1 MSTTASP
8 EESDHRTTSSGSRA
22 RWYNARVLA
31 AVLGF
36 LGAGLALLSGLLPV
50 HQDNAEINWSPGDGF
65 TSVTAPLV
73 SGRAI
78 DLDIHI
84 PCAAAAS
91 ADADT
96 VLLSTLP
103 ESSPGRSSDGLMVV
117 RGRNADGD
125 SSLEV
130 IVRNLT
136 LMSIPVDTLRQDACD
151 TVHISATSDGVVGD
165 VGEATYAS
173 GENAGDPIV
182 GNFSGEMRPQVVGL
196 FTDLKPES
204 APEGLEGMTAH
215 VTVDSRYSSSPTFIK
230 LLAMIVGVAATI
242 GSLYYL
248 RQLDLQDGRHHVRI
262 MPRQRRGITP
272 LDGIVAG
279 VLGIWHLVGA
289 NTSDDGY
296 LLTMAR
302 SAGPSGYMANYF
314 RWLGSPES
322 PVGWYYEILKVMT
335 HVSTASVWMRLP
347 TLLCGLATWW
357 ILTRE
362 VIPRLGRLARRWPM
376 PEWAGAAVFLSF
388 WMAFNNGLRPEPVIA
403 LGALVTFIL
412 IERSIATRRLLPAY
426 LAVLVAAFS
435 IGTGPT
441 ALICVAIL
449 LAGTRIVFK
458 TMRERAATFGW
469 APVLGPFFAAGFLL
483 LFTVFADQ
491 TFASVATASR
501 IRTELGPSL
510 PWYGE
515 KERWISLFSVG
526 EDGGMSRRFP
536 MLIMLLSVAIVGF
549 AMLRHRRIPEV
560 AAGPTRRLVGIILG
574 SLGMLAFTP
583 TKWTHHFGIFAG
595 IGAAM
600 AVAAVLALRPK
611 VVGSARNAWLVGA
624 AISAVTALA
633 TATDNVWWYVS
644 NYGIPFGES
653 FPGFDGI
660 QINYVAFGITLICL
674 FMALLAHTGILPP
687 REQWPSWTRFEKR
700 PSWIRMPKF
709 VRNIAAWFGIAMPE
723 DSAAAKNNAT
733 PEATND
739 TTENSDDVGPAETSP
754 TPAPASLESSRRL
767 RMGIPATAFT
777 AIAILLVASNMA
789 SALVAVF
796 DRSPG
801 YTVGR
806 SNARALVGKPCSLAD
821 AVLVEENSNDGV
833 LNPVGTSVANSL
845 GAGDRTGF
853 APNGIPEEIPVDT
866 TDTDSG
872 STLGGVAVDATGE
885 PGVDAGTTGGQGE
898 ETINGSTASLPFDLD
913 PEKTPVL
920 GSYRRGPQSQAR
932 LQSGWYELP
941 GRTPLR
947 PLLVVAAAGWI
958 SAGDLEVQYGRAGSV
973 GTEGPTNFE
982 VEGSLP
988 LIDVG
993 PAPTWRNLRVPLD
1006 SIPDDAEAVRIVA
1019 RDNNLAPDWWMAV
1032 TPPRNPTLRTLQD
1045 IVGSETP
1052 VLADWIVALAFPC
1065 QRPFIHNDGIA
1076 EIPRYRILADR
1087 EYSTK
1092 ANWWQSASAGGP
1104 LMWIEQVTKPVTIPT
1119 YLNHDWG
1126 RDWGSLQRLDPLD
1139 PQAVPAEIDRSQSLR
1154 SGLWSP
1160 GEMVG

>member
-1 MSTTASP
+1 MSTTASS
-8 EESDHRTTSSGSRA
+8 EESGPGATSSAPRA

-50 HQDNAEINWSPGDGF
+50 HQNNAEINWSPGADF
-65 TSVTAPLV
+65 TSATAPLV
-73 SGRAI
+73 SGRAV

-84 PCAAAAS
+84 PCDAAAMAEE
-91 ADADT
+91 DT

-117 RGRNADGD
+117 RGRDADGE

-136 LMSIPVDTLRQDACD
+136 LMSIPVDTLRQGACD
-151 TVHISATSDGVVGD
+151 TVHISATPDGVVGD
-165 VGEATYAS
+165 AGEATYAS
-173 GENAGDPIV
+173 GESAGDPIV
-182 GNFSGEMRPQVVGL
+182 GRFGGDMRPQVVGL
-196 FTDLKPES
+196 FTDLAPEN
-204 APEGLEGMTAH
+204 APEGLSGMTAH
-215 VTVDSRYSSSPTFIK
+215 ITVDSRYSSSPTLIK

-322 PVGWYYEILKVMT
+322 PVGWYYEILKLMT

-362 VIPRLGRLARRWPM
+362 VIPRLGRLARTWPM
-376 PEWAGAAVFLSF
+376 PEWAGAAVFLAF

-426 LAVLVAAFS
+426 LAVVVAAFS

-491 TFASVATASR
+491 TLASVATASR

-515 KERWISLFSVG
+515 KERWVSLFSVG

-536 MLIMLLSVAIVGF
+536 MLLMLLSVGIVGL
-549 AMLRHRRIPEV
+549 ALLRHRRIPEV

-595 IGAAM
+595 IGAAV
-600 AVAAVLALRPK
+600 AVAAVLSLRPK
-611 VVGSARNAWLVGA
+611 VVGGARNAWIVGA
-624 AISAVTALA
+624 AISAVTALS

-653 FPGFDGI
+653 FPAFRGV
-660 QINYVAFGITLICL
+660 QINYLAFGVTLICL
-674 FMALLAHTGILPP
+674 LMALLTHTGIIPP
-687 REQWPSWTRFEKR
+687 RAQRPQWLQFSRR
-700 PSWIRMPKF
+700 PSWLRLPKP
-709 VRNIAAWFGIAMPE
+709 VRSIAAWFGVVVPE
-723 DSAAAKNNAT
+723 ESTAKKGDGTSEAPDGPDSPDSAAASSKA
-733 PEATND
+733 EAKALD
-739 TTENSDDVGPAETSP
+739 
-754 TPAPASLESSRRL
+754 SSQYR
-767 RMGIPATAFT
+767 RMGLPATAFT
-777 AIAILLVASNMA
+777 AIAFLLVASNMA

-806 SNARALVGKPCSLAD
+806 SNARALVGNPCSLAD

-833 LNPVGTSVANSL
+833 LQPVGTSVANSL

-853 APNGIPEEIPVDT
+853 APNGIPEQIPVDT
-866 TDTDSG
+866 TDTDNS
-872 STLGGVAVDATGE
+872 STLGGFAADATGD
-885 PGVDAGTTGGQGE
+885 PGVDAGTTGGQGD

-913 PEKTPVL
+913 PTQTPVL

-958 SAGDLEVQYGRAGSV
+958 SAGDLEVQYGRAGKV

-1006 SIPDDAEAVRIVA
+1006 SIPDDAEVVRIVA

-1065 QRPFIHNDGIA
+1065 QRPFIHNDGVA

-1087 EYSTK
+1087 ESSTM
-1092 ANWWQSASAGGP
+1092 ANWWQSAKAGGP
-1104 LMWIEQVTKPVTIPT
+1104 LLWIEQTTKPVTIPT

-1139 PQAVPAEIDRSQSLR
+1139 PQAVPAQIDRSQSLR

>member
-1 MSTTASP
+1 MSSTASS
-8 EESDHRTTSSGSRA
+8 EDSETRSTSTAPRG
-22 RWYNARVLA
+22 RWHNARVLA

-36 LGAGLALLSGLLPV
+36 LGAGLALISGLLPV
-50 HQDNAEINWSPGDGF
+50 HQNNAEINWAPGEDF

-78 DLDIHI
+78 DLDINI
-84 PCAAAAS
+84 PCDAAAE
-91 ADADT
+91 ADEDT

-103 ESSPGRSSDGLMVV
+103 ESSPGRSADGLMVV
-117 RGRNADGD
+117 RGRNADGE

-136 LMSIPVDTLRQDACD
+136 LVSVPVDALRSEACD
-151 TVHISATSDGVVGD
+151 TIHISATPDGVVGD
-165 VGEATYAS
+165 AGEATFTP
-173 GENAGDPIV
+173 GESAGEPIT
-182 GNFSGEMRPQVVGL
+182 GSFGGDMRPQVVGL
-196 FTDLKPES
+196 FTDLSPS
-204 APEGLEGMTAH
+204 TAPEGLSGMTAH

-248 RQLDLQDGRHHVRI
+248 RQLDLKDGRHHVRI
-262 MPRQRRGITP
+262 MPRQRRGITT

-322 PVGWYYEILKVMT
+322 PVGWYYEILKLMT

-362 VIPRLGRLARRWPM
+362 VIPRLGRLARTWPV
-376 PEWAGAAVFLSF
+376 PEWAGAAVFLAF

-426 LAVLVAAFS
+426 LAVVVAAFS

-491 TFASVATASR
+491 TLASVATASR

-515 KERWISLFSVG
+515 KERWVSLFSVG

-536 MLIMLLSVAIVGF
+536 MLLMLLSVGIV
-549 AMLRHRRIPEV
+549 ALALLRHRRIPEV
-560 AAGPTRRLVGIILG
+560 AAGPARRLVGIVLG

-595 IGAAM
+595 IGAAV
-600 AVAAVLALRPK
+600 AVAAVLSLRPK
-611 VVGSARNAWLVGA
+611 VVGGPRNAWLVGA

-644 NYGIPFGES
+644 NYGMPFGES
-653 FPGFDGI
+653 FPAIGGV
-660 QINYVAFGITLICL
+660 QINYLAFGVTLICL
-674 FMALLAHTGILPP
+674 LMALLTHTEILPP
-687 REQWPSWTRFEKR
+687 RESWPAWMRPTGR
-700 PSWIRMPKF
+700 PSW
-709 VRNIAAWFGIAMPE
+709 VRLPGFAHRIAAWFGVVVPE
-723 DSAAAKNNAT
+723 GSAGKQDAETDETA
-733 PEATND
+733 D
-739 TTENSDDVGPAETSP
+739 TTGKPAEKK
-754 TPAPASLESSRRL
+754 ALERSHPR
-767 RMGIPATAFT
+767 RMGMPATAFT
-777 AIAILLVASNMA
+777 AIAFLLVATNLA

-806 SNARALVGKPCSLAD
+806 SNARALVGNPCSLAD

-833 LNPVGTSVANSL
+833 LQPVGTSVANSL
-845 GAGDRTGF
+845 GAGERTGF
-853 APNGIPEEIPVDT
+853 APNGIPEQIPVDT
-866 TDTDSG
+866 TESDSS
-872 STLGGVAVDATGE
+872 STLGGFEADATGD

-913 PEKTPVL
+913 PAETPVL

-958 SAGDLEVQYGRAGSV
+958 SAGDLEVQYGRAGKV

-993 PAPTWRNLRVPLD
+993 PAPTWRNLRVPLE
-1006 SIPDDAEAVRIVA
+1006 SIPDDAEVVRIVA

-1065 QRPFIHNDGIA
+1065 QRPFVHNDGIA

-1087 EYSTK
+1087 ESSTM
-1092 ANWWQSASAGGP
+1092 ANWWQSAKAGGP
-1104 LMWIEQVTKPVTIPT
+1104 LLWIEQTTKPVTIPT

-1139 PQAVPAEIDRSQSLR
+1139 PEAVPAQIDRSQSLR